1 MERLKRTWYRFSESK
16 ISVLGLI
23 IVLLFLFMA
32 LFGKALAPY
41 PDHGGAYVN
50 FEKANLAPCGEYL
63 LGTDFVGRD
72 ILSRL
77 MISIRNTLLMA
88 LMVLAVATPVGF
100 LIGVVAG
107 YYRDTLA
114 DTLLMRLTD
123 IFLSIPPLVLALAIA
138 AVLTPTLTN
147 SMLAITIM
155 WWPWYARLVYGV
167 ASSLK
172 TENYI
177 VYARLTGASIFHILF
192 KEILPNCISPVLTKM
207 TLDIGYVI
215 VMGATLSFA
224 GMGEQPPA
232 PALGNMI
239 ADGIKYLPEQWWL
252 TVFPA
257 LTIVVIVLGFNL
269 FGDGISNIFNTEES

>member
-1 MERLKRTWYRFSESK
+1 MEALKRAWYRFSDSK
-16 ISVLGLI
+16 LSIIGLI

-32 LFGKALAPY
+32 IFGEMLAPY
-41 PDHGGAYVN
+41 PEHGGAYYDFNQVN
-50 FEKANLAPCGEYL
+50 KSPCKEFP
-63 LGTDFVGRD
+63 LGTDFIGRD

-88 LMVLAVATPVGF
+88 ILILSIATPVGF
-100 LIGVVAG
+100 LVGVIAG
-107 YYRDTLA
+107 YYRDTLL
-114 DTLLMRLTD
+114 DTLLMRITD

-138 AVLTPTLTN
+138 AVLKPTLTN
-147 SMLAITIM
+147 SMLAITVM

-177 VYARLTGASIFHILF
+177 VYAQLTGANIFHIIF

-239 ADGIKYLPEQWWL
+239 ADGIKYMPEQWWL
-252 TVFPA
+252 AIFPA
-257 LTIVVIVLGFNL
+257 LTITVIVLGFNL
-269 FGDGISNIFNTEES
+269 FGDGISNLFSTEEN

>member
-1 MERLKRTWYRFSESK
+1 MEAFKRAWYRFSDSK
-16 ISVLGLI
+16 ITIVGLI

-32 LFGKALAPY
+32 IFGKALAPY
-41 PDHGGAYVN
+41 PEHGGACY
-50 FEKANLAPCGEYL
+50 NLAQANMPPCKEFL

-88 LMVLAVATPVGF
+88 IIVLCIATPVGF
-100 LIGVVAG
+100 LVGVVAG
-107 YYRDTLA
+107 YYRGTLL
-114 DTLLMRLTD
+114 DTLLMRITD
-123 IFLSIPPLVLALAIA
+123 IFLSIPPLILALAIA
-138 AVLTPTLTN
+138 AVLKPTLTN
-147 SMLAITIM
+147 SMLAITVM

-177 VYARLTGASIFHILF
+177 IYAQLTGANIFHIIF

-232 PALGNMI
+232 PALGSMI
-239 ADGIKYLPEQWWL
+239 ADGVKYMPEQWWL
-252 TVFPA
+252 SVFPA
-257 LTIVVIVLGFNL
+257 LTITIIVLGFNL
-269 FGDGISNIFNTEES
+269 FGDGISNIFSAEES